1 MTYTEGKP
9 FPDVIENATNLRPVF
24 ADQAPRYSNIVE
36 GVTPL
41 DQPVGGLIDDAPLQF
56 LPLGGLGEIGMNC
69 ALIGTENRYVL
80 LDAGLMFP
88 DHEELGIQKVL
99 PDVSFLSRWRDKIE
113 AVLITH
119 GHEDHIGALPWVIP
133 ALDPS
138 TPVYG
143 GAFTMQLVERKM
155 KEFNLWGD
163 GSRFK
168 VIDMGQRFDAGPF
181 VMEAVRVT
189 HSIPDCCG
197 YIFRCA
203 AGTVVHTGD
212 WKIDENPVDG
222 RNFDREQFERV
233 GKEGVTLMMSD
244 STNVLSPGRTTSES
258 VIRESMMQKV
268 LGHKGRIITT
278 QFASNIHRLY
288 GVKAAADASGRK
300 IAFVGMSLNT
310 YLEAAKKSGLAPID
324 PEELIP
330 AEEIDQ
336 MNPSELIIVTTGSQA
351 EPRAQLAQAAFGGS
365 RFITLHPDD
374 LLLYSAKMIPGNEKR
389 VMRMMNAIA
398 VRGPEIAMRREDGLH
413 SSGHAYRD
421 ELEEVLKMLH
431 PEHFLPVHGEY
442 AFLKEHEALARSVG
456 VRHSTVIG
464 NGQMLGVTPL
474 RNSQSHG
481 LMGNMHLLGEARLQT
496 MFNDGGKGSGTSEDL
511 AIEDR
516 MRIATEGIVI
526 VDLEV
531 FDTALLSSIVDEE
544 AREERFGPS
553 ATRTDAS
560 DSDAG
565 DSAVSETPR
574 GSRLA
579 RNREAGGFMTARA
592 RVTSRSMWTDEGRL
606 LANLRDAAER
616 SVEGLESGAR
626 LSAVERTAAS
636 AVRFACRNYCNKR
649 PDVIVVA
656 HRGAA
661 DTAAAMR
668 LETATARGRGD
679 ETGSSFG
686 DGEGMVGA
694 SGTRYRPRARSRNTA
709 PTGIR
714 PLRRSDGPKGDGGGG
729 NRHTRSDPSYQ

>member
-1 MTYTEGKP
+1 MRADRAPG
-9 FPDVIENATNLRPVF
+9 EN
-24 ADQAPRYSNIVE
+24 NILT
-36 GVTPL
+36 TPL
-41 DQPVGGLIDDAPLQF
+41 DVPNGGYYDDAPIKF

-69 ALIGTENRYVL
+69 ALVGTEDRYVL

-88 DHEELGIQKVL
+88 DHEEIGIQKVL
-99 PDVSFLSRWRDKIE
+99 PDVSFLARWKDKIE

-138 TPVYG
+138 TPVYAG
-143 GAFTMQLVERKM
+143 MFTMQLIARRM

-168 VIDMGQRFDAGPF
+168 VIDMGERFQAGPF
-181 VMEAVRVT
+181 EMEAVRVT

-197 YIFRCA
+197 LIFRCA

-222 RNFDREQFERV
+222 LQFDRTAWEAV

-244 STNVLSPGRTTSES
+244 STNVLSPGRTISES
-258 VIRESMMQKV
+258 NIKESMMQKV

-310 YLEAAKKSGLAPID
+310 YLEAAKKSGIAPID
-324 PEELIP
+324 PETLVP

-336 MNPSELIIVTTGSQA
+336 VNPDELIIVTTGSQA
-351 EPRAQLAQAAFGGS
+351 EPRAQLAQAAFGSS
-365 RFITLHPDD
+365 RLITLRPDD

-398 VRGPEIAMRREDGLH
+398 TRGPEIAMKREDGLH

-442 AFLKEHEALARSVG
+442 AFLKEHEALARQCG

-474 RNSQSHG
+474 RNSQTHG
-481 LMGNMHLLGEARLQT
+481 LLGNMHLLGEARLQT

-511 AIEDR
+511 AVEER
-516 MRIATEGIVI
+516 MRIATEGIVV

-531 FDTALLSSIVDEE
+531 FDGALRRAEDAVDAPEDGGA
-544 AREERFGPS
+544 ARGYDKTGR
-553 ATRTDAS
+553 
-560 DSDAG
+560 
-565 DSAVSETPR
+565 
-574 GSRLA
+574 
-579 RNREAGGFMTARA
+579 GFMTGRA

-606 LANLRDAAER
+606 LAHLREAAEK
-616 SVEGLESGAR
+616 SVEGLENGAR

-649 PDVIVVA
+649 PDIIVVA
-656 HRGAA
+656 HRGTI
-661 DTAAAMR
+661 DPESQRR
-668 LETATARGRGD
+668 LQRAKAEETP
-679 ETGSSFG
+679 
-686 DGEGMVGA
+686 EGGTVGA
-694 SGTRYRPRARSRNTA
+694 SGTKYRPRARTRATTPS
-709 PTGIR
+709 GVR

-729 NRHTRSDPSYQ
+729 NRHLRSDPTYQ

>member
-1 MTYTEGKP
+1 MRPQSDGKSHLGTTLTYTDGKP
-9 FPDVIENATNLRPVF
+9 FPDFVENATSPIR
-24 ADQAPRYSNIVE
+24 ADQGPGVENNIVE

-41 DQPVGGLIDDAPLQF
+41 DMPAGGLVDDAPIKF

-69 ALIGTENRYVL
+69 ALVGTENRYVL

-143 GAFTMQLVERKM
+143 GMFTMQLIERKM

-163 GSRFK
+163 GSRFH
-168 VIDMGQRFDAGPF
+168 VIDMGERFAAGPF
-181 VMEAVRVT
+181 AMEAVRVT

-197 YIFRCA
+197 FIFRCA

-222 RNFDREQFERV
+222 RQFDREQFERV

-244 STNVLSPGRTTSES
+244 STNVLSPGRTISES
-258 VIRESMMQKV
+258 TIREAMMQKV

-300 IAFVGMSLNT
+300 IAFIGMSLNT
-310 YLEAAKKSGLAPID
+310 YLEAAKKAGIAPID
-324 PEELIP
+324 PDELIP
-330 AEEIDQ
+330 AEEIDN
-336 MNPSELIIVTTGSQA
+336 MNPSEMIIVTTGSQG
-351 EPRAQLAQAAFGGS
+351 EPRAQLTQAAFGGS
-365 RFITLHPDD
+365 RLLTLLPDD
-374 LLLYSAKMIPGNEKR
+374 LLLYSAKMIPGNEKK

-442 AFLKEHEALARSVG
+442 AFLKEHEALARSCG

-481 LMGNMHLLGEARLQT
+481 LLGNMHLLGEARLQT

-511 AIEDR
+511 AIEER
-516 MRIATEGIVI
+516 MRIATEGIVV

-531 FDTALLSSIVDEE
+531 FDNLLKSQSNHGEEGEGAKEGEESKQDSKENASPGASS
-544 AREERFGPS
+544 
-553 ATRTDAS
+553 
-560 DSDAG
+560 
-565 DSAVSETPR
+565 
-574 GSRLA
+574 
-579 RNREAGGFMTARA
+579 GFMTARA

-616 SVEGLESGAR
+616 SVEGMECGVR

-649 PDVIVVA
+649 PDIIVVA
-656 HRGAA
+656 HRGVA
-661 DTAAAMR
+661 DA
-668 LETATARGRGD
+668 ETAKRLHAASARGRGKGGRLS
-679 ETGSSFG
+679 E
-686 DGEGMVGA
+686 DGMTGA
-694 SGTRYRPRARSRNTA
+694 SGTRYRSRARSRQSA
-709 PTGIR
+709 PSNVQ
-714 PLRRSDGPKGDGGGG
+714 PLRRADGRGDGGGG
-729 NRHTRSDPSYQ
+729 NRHMRSDPSYQ